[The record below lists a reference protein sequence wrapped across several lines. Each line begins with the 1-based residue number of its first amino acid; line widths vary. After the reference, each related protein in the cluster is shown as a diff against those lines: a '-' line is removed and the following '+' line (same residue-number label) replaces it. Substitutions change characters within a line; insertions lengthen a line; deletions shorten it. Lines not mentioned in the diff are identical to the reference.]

1 MYAIRS
7 YYVNASFNVANNSNR
22 DFSILDIW
30 FSYGNTPTQNK
41 YLRNVNDVK
50 FPIIIEK
57 RKVTNFEEYKD
68 NILPIDELYKN
79 GELVDFEYRLLLKKH
94 FSEYVAQFTSNSSK
108 LIRKSLDNK
117 NLKYIKIYINL
128 QVLKQN
134 GKTVVIRIPYDN
146 LVICKDIDEANQGY
160 VPSFM
165 ENQYKPRNSRITSYN
180 VCYTKLLRIIILSID
195 IRKGLFSYLVII
207 ISDVIINY
215 WFVISHYSFLDLI
228 NLFQLSQLGF
238 LIFLLTTFPYVL
250 KEVRRMQLTT
260 AST

>member
-1 MYAIRS
+1 MNYLMKKKKRRETVKKPISLQIIVAFAMSLISFIFSS
-7 YYVNASFNVANNSNR
+7 YVFFSERIPTYSLSLFPYFSFSDGEYINASFNVANNSNR

-165 ENQYKPRNSRITSYN
+165 ENQYKPRNSN
-180 VCYTKLLRIIILSID
+180 SIVK
-195 IRKGLFSYLVII
+195 RF
-207 ISDVIINY
+207 
-215 WFVISHYSFLDLI
+215 
-228 NLFQLSQLGF
+228 
-238 LIFLLTTFPYVL
+238 
-250 KEVRRMQLTT
+250 
-260 AST
+260 